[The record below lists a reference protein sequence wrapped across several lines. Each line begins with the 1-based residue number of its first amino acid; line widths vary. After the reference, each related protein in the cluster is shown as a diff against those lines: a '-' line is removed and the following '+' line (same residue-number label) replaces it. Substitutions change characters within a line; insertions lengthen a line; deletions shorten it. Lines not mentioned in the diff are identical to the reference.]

1 MPIHDACVPEQRN
14 CRQPRTEG
22 RSAGLERRLWL
33 RLTEALLGPGRR
45 GLSEIILEAGEFG
58 HPRFVASFNIN
69 SARIREL
76 AARGDIGALICGAAR
91 AVVRTSLS
99 VGLRRDLTLH
109 HPVHAAR
116 CPFSLRIASAEDLS
130 KVLSLSQPGLS
141 LADQQAISLRMN
153 HATQDLGRAFVA
165 IQADGHPCFIQWVLS
180 KADNSRIAS
189 FFDGRF
195 PPLNDGEALFEN
207 AFTPPAFRG
216 LGIMP
221 AAMSG
226 IAESL
231 GREGFRAG
239 LTFVASDN
247 TPSLNGCRHAG
258 FHPYLLRRDISLLRG
273 LFRRRQFL
281 AADPTIDGGG
291 IQWSQ

>member
-1 MPIHDACVPEQRN
+1 LPIHDACVLKQSN

-22 RSAGLERRLWL
+22 TSAGLEQLLWL
-33 RLTEALLGPGRR
+33 CLTEALLGPDRR

-76 AARGDIGALICGAAR
+76 AARGDIGALIGGASR
-91 AVVRTSLS
+91 AVARISLS
-99 VGLRRDLTLH
+99 VGLRRDLTLPH
-109 HPVHAAR
+109 IAPAAR
-116 CPFSLRIASAEDLS
+116 CPFSLRVASADDLS

-141 LADQQAISLRMN
+141 LADQQAISVRM
-153 HATQDLGRAFVA
+153 TQAEQCLGRAFVA
-165 IQADGHPCFIQWVLS
+165 IQADGHPCFVQWVLS
-180 KADNSRIAS
+180 EADNSCIAT
-189 FFDGRF
+189 FFGGRF
-195 PPLNDGEALFEN
+195 PPLKGGEALLEN

-221 AAMSG
+221 AAMSE

-231 GREGFRAG
+231 GRDGFRTG

-247 TPSLNGCRHAG
+247 TPSLHGCRRAG
-258 FHPYLLRRDISLLRG
+258 FHPYLLRRDISLLLG
-273 LFRRRQFL
+273 LFRRRRFL
-281 AADPTIDGGG
+281 AADPTNSREGAL
-291 IQWSQ
+291 WSQ